1 MKTLGK
7 STKKSVNSLNE
18 MSRLMES
25 MKNNVFEEASVP
37 FVKSFLKKLVK
48 EAEEIPPQ
56 TPEDFTPEKNKE
68 DFEGS
73 LEPETPQNQFDV
85 DGLDPQMLAN
95 AIAAVNEWSS
105 KLDEIV
111 HFLNDPKSQSLHKLL
126 ADFDRPGSLVKGI
139 TRKTSDGITRVAGEI
154 AKLKQTLDGFIN
166 LAPKK
171 QRDTEALVA
180 TGGGAA

>member
-7 STKKSVNSLNE
+7 NNLKKSIEKIVE
-18 MSRLMES
+18 AQ
-25 MKNNVFEEASVP
+25 KNYNDWDSSYLP
-37 FVKSFLKKLVK
+37 FVKRFIKSVIK
-48 EAEEIPPQ
+48 EAEEPSS
-56 TPEDFTPEKNKE
+56 PENFTPEKNKE
-68 DFEGS
+68 DYS
-73 LEPETPQNQFDV
+73 KALEPTTQGGQFDV
-85 DGLDPQMLAN
+85 EGIDPKALAN
-95 AIAAVNEWSS
+95 AISKVHEWSS

-111 HFLNDPKSQSLHKLL
+111 HFLNDTDSQSLHRLL

-171 QRDTEALVA
+171 QRDTEALV
-180 TGGGAA
+180 TGGAS

>member
-1 MKTLGK
+1 MKTLAK
-7 STKKSVNSLNE
+7 SSKKNIDSLNE
-18 MSRLMES
+18 VSRLL
-25 MKNNVFEEASVP
+25 KNMQSNVQEEASTP
-37 FVKSFLKKLVK
+37 FIKSFLKCLVK
-48 EAEEIPPQ
+48 EADELPPQ
-56 TPEDFTPEKNKE
+56 APEDFTPEKNKE
-68 DFEGS
+68 DFEGAM
-73 LEPETPQNQFDV
+73 EPSTPEGEFDIQGV
-85 DGLDPQMLAN
+85 DPQALAD
-95 AIAAVNEWSS
+95 AISSVQEWST
-105 KLDEIV
+105 KLDQFV

-180 TGGGAA
+180 TGAAG